1 MRTRLHTQAHT
12 QPSNRGSYGLLHVPD
27 DVCRLGVSRPYAG
40 HMAEHLGDR
49 LARLRRLSDL
59 TQEGLAERSGV
70 SVDVIRKLEQR
81 RKHSARLPTLHD
93 LSRGL
98 GVELTALLGDPP
110 GAPSTGDADPPQLVA
125 VRRAIMPPLFA
136 PPPEPNGVER
146 LTVPLLRRE
155 IADGWTEYHDAEFG
169 RLMDVL
175 PGIIND
181 ARFAAA
187 VGNSDERAAGQA
199 ALGKSLQLA
208 GHLAIRLGKTD
219 LALSALERAMNAA
232 ADSSDPLLPA
242 MISNSVAWN
251 YQRQNRLDDAEHL
264 AVHAADGV
272 EKEHGKSAEGLRVW
286 GGLIMSAATSAARSG
301 DYDKAS
307 EMMTT
312 AEDATKRLATL
323 PPPADGKMLSVFSRS
338 SVRIE
343 RVRLAV
349 QHARPEEALSLA
361 KGMRLSTDTPPSWR
375 TWLLLDV
382 ARAHTDLGNA
392 DGAVQALEKLRRIAP
407 AWMRHHTLAVAIVSD
422 LWAGPHHPPGL
433 RKLAEFLGVAN

>member
-1 MRTRLHTQAHT
+1 
-12 QPSNRGSYGLLHVPD
+12 
-27 DVCRLGVSRPYAG
+27 
-40 HMAEHLGDR
+40 MAEHLGDR
-49 LARLRRLSDL
+49 LARLRRLADL
-59 TQEGLAERSGV
+59 TQEGLSERAGV
-70 SVDVIRKLEQR
+70 SADVIRKLEQK
-81 RKHSARLPTLHD
+81 RKHSARLPTLHA

-110 GAPSTGDADPPQLVA
+110 GVPSTGEADPPQLVA

-136 PPPEPNGVER
+136 PPPEPNGAER
-146 LTVPLLRRE
+146 LTAPLLRRE
-155 IADGWTEYHDAEFG
+155 ISDGWTLYHDAEFG
-169 RLMDVL
+169 RLMDLL
-175 PGIIND
+175 PGIIAD

-187 VGNSDERAAGQA
+187 VGTADERAAGQA
-199 ALGKSLQLA
+199 ALGKALQLA

-232 ADSSDPLLPA
+232 SDSSDPLLAP

-251 YQRQNRLDDAEHL
+251 YQRQNRLDDAENL
-264 AVHAADGV
+264 AVYAADSVEREPGDTSEGV
-272 EKEHGKSAEGLRVW
+272 RVW

-301 DYDKAS
+301 DYSTAND
-307 EMMTT
+307 MMRT
-312 AEDATKRLATL
+312 AENATKRLATL
-323 PPPADGKMLSVFSRS
+323 PPPADGKMVSVFSRS

-349 QHARPEEALSLA
+349 QHARPEEALTLA
-361 KGMRLSTDTPPSWR
+361 RGMRLSADTPPSWR

-392 DGAVQALEKLRRIAP
+392 EGAVKALERLRQIAP

-422 LWAGPHHPPGL
+422 LWAGPSRPPGL
-433 RKLAEFLGVAN
+433 RKLVEFLGIAN